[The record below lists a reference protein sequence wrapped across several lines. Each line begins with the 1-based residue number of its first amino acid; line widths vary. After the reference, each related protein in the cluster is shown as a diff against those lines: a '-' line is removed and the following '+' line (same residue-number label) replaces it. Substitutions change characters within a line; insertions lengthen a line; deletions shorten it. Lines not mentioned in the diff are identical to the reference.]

1 MIENQC
7 SKTLLYHITLLREV
21 SITEALWSHPLDG
34 QFDHLSTA
42 AVLPEVQWTLVIVNS
57 KGPGK
62 TFTISGSSL

>member
-1 MIENQC
+1 MNAQKHI
-7 SKTLLYHITLLREV
+7 YHITLLREV

-42 AVLPEVQWTLVIVNS
+42 AVLSEVQWTLVIVNS

-62 TFTISGSSL
+62 KFTIISGSSL